1 MKKVQLSR
9 IIFISSS
16 SGILAGRQLEYDN
29 AGDGKFHAC
38 MYRTWRNYI

>member
-1 MKKVQLSR
+1 MKKSTAFRR

-29 AGDGKFHAC
+29 AGDGKFSC
-38 MYRTWRNYI
+38 MHVSNVA